1 MTQPNITP
9 EGFRTAAYLATKARL
24 DVARSRTGKTRKQV
38 TCTPPNVKCG
48 GRCIPPNWD
57 CRLKGQGADPQLRAV
72 QTDPVGGLANIER
85 GVKRIGKGITKGSFS
100 EIEGGKRAIVRGV
113 VKATPGD
120 IQRKKELAA
129 KLERRAG
136 GIAAALAVVGF
147 GLFSHN
153 QLKRAPFYRDG
164 VGRQIDDAVAGGI
177 NRILDVTPGIRGAR
191 AERRAAGAAA
201 AGAVVARAAGEA
213 ARGPEA
219 MRAGLM
225 RTPGQLEHRGIEY
238 GNARVLLNKLTT
250 VDIDARARSGNA
262 DTWRQQSLEAFW
274 GASRTNAAGAG
285 DGSTFSEPATHAFLS
300 QQFGFRVPPGADAT
314 QVRRSIASA
323 LSREAASLQA
333 LARQE
338 KVDLNDNEARG
349 RFLSR
354 LVGPSTENFPESV
367 REKALTNLDKILG
380 GAPSSRAAAVSR
392 KQLADTLYR
401 ETRDGFDQYFKR
413 VADEVRQTPGAALG
427 VAERRAGYGD
437 LQNSARIGHARYLA
451 ARLNKNETISS
462 RMGQGLSDA
471 VAQEYFARQVME
483 SSRFTL
489 SDRVTRAAASELAG
503 RDITSLSEA
512 RQYLQNN
519 GFERLEA
526 VQRAAGAAP
535 PRGRR
540 GTQAQITERAQALRA
555 AARARGEEMSMEAA
569 YRAARA
575 EGTRSSN
582 PSSSTS
588 SPRRASQLSEEELMR
603 NAPPGVD
610 ARAWARRMMR
620 GDALPPGLIRTA
632 TYLAVRADLRG
643 EGKPCG
649 ASHIPKAHT
658 CTKGQGSVEKKERQ
672 LYEKSATKEEKA
684 YVEKHGMPK
693 DTLSL
698 VEAQLELEKEN
709 TKPSGRGKKLAL
721 AVGGAALLAGGALA
735 YKNRKPIAAAAGK
748 LNTERKAQTERVVAE
763 LSKNTIKTLS
773 RDDVDAG
780 IAKLP
785 KKFQEPVRQ
794 LVGDA
799 KVSAAHLA
807 LKTKGG
813 QITSVDVDNNFSNWK
828 MPDGTLLSTGSVKD
842 TLVIYNTKP
851 QASIGGAQT
860 FATQFRVDGEFDA
873 KSASASRNATSVVST
888 VKKMFQAQMEQ
899 IPDNSIITA
908 IPYAN
913 DKKER
918 QRRAIYQRYGFRQA
932 SASDERLFAMKTKGK
947 FTKMQD
953 SHLEQIADLIRND
966 TKLDKEDS
974 RLGKPCGAS
983 HIPKAHT
990 CTKGQEVV
998 KQPEQQTTKSNKAA
1012 KIAIGVGVAAV
1023 GALAVTAALDAH
1035 RFLKP
1040 RDLPAPTSF
1049 KSVVQ
1054 TQRKQAGTKL
1064 TSGEALGRHY
1074 DAEVSAGRL
1083 KAGDVVYTVQHIRG
1097 NASSGRHFAV
1107 YLGKTGDNHQFMEM
1121 TRVRG
1126 DLNRGQA
1133 MLTEFGAT
1141 AGRPAYAAVY
1151 AKAPGMKQDKQI
1163 SINEIKNRAY
1173 SLMGSEMQYHQ
1184 LDSNCETFARMIAA
1198 GNPRSRQVDK
1208 LSALTKSIYRG
1219 LDRYLDEDRPVNLPT
1234 IKEQARILDY
1244 KQRVAEGDREARK
1257 ELKAFTTLIAKRK
1270 QRNDAVED
1278 LFTDLPSPTELLRG
1292 SKSEVE
1298 DAIRIKLY
1306 LMLLLTRSRA
1316 LMKRATP

>member
-9 EGFRTAAYLATKARL
+9 EGFRTAAYLATRQRIDA
-24 DVARSRTGKTRKQV
+24 ARSRSGKTLKRV
-38 TCTPPNVKCG
+38 TCNPPNVQCG

-85 GVKRIGKGITKGSFS
+85 GVKRIAKGVTKGSFS

-129 KLERRAG
+129 KLERQGAR
-136 GIAAALAVVGF
+136 IAVGLAVVGS
-147 GLFSHN
+147 GLGIHS
-153 QLKRAPFYRDG
+153 LLMKRNTLGYRDG
-164 VGRQIDDAVAGGI
+164 VGANINNAVRLGVNKVLDATPIIKTERERKRARAQAGVEAALMRQTNPVSKQLTNQLARTGVSAADEDSRSNLINNLNKVYNNPELSGPQSDFNEWNRAHQRAFWSTTRKEIGVGLATGERGSIFARPATDEFLTRQFNLQGDDTLTPAAIKDAISRNLETYKEDLVNLAQQQGFQLQTVAGGKRVI
-177 NRILDVTPGIRGAR
+177 AKNDRRQFIKGVVQSSLPKGQANDAVRSAFTKHLEQTLSKNPATLAGEIYRDTYRGFDDFYKTKATTI
-191 AERRAAGAAA
+191 RAATA
-201 AGAVVARAAGEA
+201 
-213 ARGPEA
+213 
-219 MRAGLM
+219 
-225 RTPGQLEHRGIEY
+225 
-238 GNARVLLNKLTT
+238 
-250 VDIDARARSGNA
+250 
-262 DTWRQQSLEAFW
+262 
-274 GASRTNAAGAG
+274 
-285 DGSTFSEPATHAFLS
+285 EPFLS
-300 QQFGFRVPPGADAT
+300 QPLRQAGATETLLDANQSRAAFISGKRTAGPLHAELVLRQHHAEVVRRAPGARFEVSDRVAVQAIEELT
-314 QVRRSIASA
+314 GNTVSP
-323 LSREAASLQA
+323 REAFRLLNNEHGFSGIRRVGGAVEPRRPGRRAQVELSD
-333 LARQE
+333 LARQ
-338 KVDLNDNEARG
+338 L
-349 RFLSR
+349 
-354 LVGPSTENFPESV
+354 
-367 REKALTNLDKILG
+367 RE
-380 GAPSSRAAAVSR
+380 
-392 KQLADTLYR
+392 
-401 ETRDGFDQYFKR
+401 
-413 VADEVRQTPGAALG
+413 
-427 VAERRAGYGD
+427 
-437 LQNSARIGHARYLA
+437 
-451 ARLNKNETISS
+451 
-462 RMGQGLSDA
+462 
-471 VAQEYFARQVME
+471 
-483 SSRFTL
+483 
-489 SDRVTRAAASELAG
+489 
-503 RDITSLSEA
+503 
-512 RQYLQNN
+512 
-519 GFERLEA
+519 
-526 VQRAAGAAP
+526 
-535 PRGRR
+535 
-540 GTQAQITERAQALRA
+540 
-555 AARARGEEMSMEAA
+555 AARARGEEMSMEASI
-569 YRAARA
+569 RAAKA
-575 EGTRSSN
+575 E
-582 PSSSTS
+582 
-588 SPRRASQLSEEELMR
+588 L
-603 NAPPGVD
+603 
-610 ARAWARRMMR
+610 ARRQR
-620 GDALPPGLIRTA
+620 GDALPPGLLRTA

-649 ASHIPKAHT
+649 ASHIPKAHE
-658 CTKGQGSVEKKERQ
+658 CRIGAGG
-672 LYEKSATKEEKA
+672 KA
-684 YVEKHGMPK
+684 APE
-693 DTLSL
+693 S
-698 VEAQLELEKEN
+698 ES

-721 AVGGAALLAGGALA
+721 AAGGAALLAGGALA
-735 YKNRKPIAAAAGK
+735 YKNRKPIAAAAGA

-873 KSASASRNATSVVST
+873 KSVSASRNATSVVST
-888 VKKMFQAQMEQ
+888 VKKMFQSQMEQ

-913 DKKER
+913 DKKGR

-947 FTKMQD
+947 FTKMKD
-953 SHLEQIADLIRND
+953 SHLEQIADFIRND

-983 HIPKAHT
+983 HIPKAHKCRKGAGAIEREERKLYEKST
-990 CTKGQEVV
+990 TKAERAYVEKHGMPKDTLSVV
-998 KQPEQQTTKSNKAA
+998 EAQLELEKASKQKAQQPTKSNKAA
-1012 KIAIGVGVAAV
+1012 KIAIGVGVTAV

-1040 RDLPAPTSF
+1040 RDLPAPASF

-1074 DAEVSAGRL
+1074 DSEVSAGRL
-1083 KAGDVVYTVQHIRG
+1083 KAGDVVYTVQNIRG
-1097 NASSGRHFAV
+1097 DASSGRHFAV
-1107 YLGKTGDNHQFMEM
+1107 YLGKAGDNHQFLEM
-1121 TRVRG
+1121 TRVAG

-1151 AKAPGMKQDKQI
+1151 AKAPRMKQDKQI
-1163 SINEIKNRAY
+1163 SVNEIKNRAY
-1173 SLMGSEMQYHQ
+1173 SLMGSSMQYHQ

-1198 GNPRSRQVDK
+1198 GNPRSKQIDK
-1208 LSALTKSIYRG
+1208 LSLLTKGIYRG
-1219 LDRYLDEDRPVNLPT
+1219 LDKYLDEDRPVNLPT
-1234 IKEQARILDY
+1234 VREQARILDY
-1244 KQRVAEGDREARK
+1244 KQRIAEGDRAARQ
-1257 ELKAFTTLIAKRK
+1257 ELKAFTTLISKRK

-1278 LFTDLPSPTELLRG
+1278 LFTDLPSPSELLRD
-1292 SKSEVE
+1292 SKSEIE
-1298 DAIRIKLY
+1298 DATRIKLY
-1306 LMLLLTRSRA
+1306 LMLLLTQSRT
-1316 LMKRATP
+1316 LMKHATP